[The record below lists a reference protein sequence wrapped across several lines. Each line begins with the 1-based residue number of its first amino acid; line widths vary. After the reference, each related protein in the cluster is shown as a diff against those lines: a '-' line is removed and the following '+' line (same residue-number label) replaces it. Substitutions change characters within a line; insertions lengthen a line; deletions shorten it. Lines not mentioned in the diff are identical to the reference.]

1 MGQDIIR
8 DSMQFDVVVVGAGPA
23 GLSAAIR
30 LKQLAQEQDREITIC
45 IVEKGSEVGG
55 HIISGAVM
63 DPKAITELIPNWK
76 DLGAPLTCEVKQDR
90 LMFLTKNKAFK
101 LPTPPAF
108 RNKNNYIISLS
119 LVCKWL
125 AEQAE
130 NMGVEIY
137 PGFSATEILY
147 HKDGTVKGI
156 LTGDMGVGVDG
167 KPTDAYQPGMELLAQ
182 QTIFSEGCRGN
193 LTKTLLKK
201 FNLDKDS
208 DLQTYGIGIKEIWE
222 VSEEVHQEGLV
233 MHTIGWP
240 LPMSV
245 YGGSFM
251 YHMQNNKIYIGYI
264 VGLDYNNPY
273 MSPFDEFQRYKLH
286 PEIKKYLQ
294 GGRRI
299 SYGARAINEG
309 GFQSLPKLS
318 FPGGVLVGDTA
329 GFLNV
334 PRMKGSHMAIKS
346 GMLAAEAVWDVLEP
360 SRESY
365 TTSQEAISYQ
375 KLFEQSWLYDELKAV
390 RNYRPAFKWTLWPAM
405 VYSGLEDYVLKGRG
419 PWTIKH
425 YKADNERLLP
435 KDKAKKIDYA
445 KPDGKVSF
453 DRLSSIF
460 LSGTNHEE
468 NQPCHLKLTNPNV
481 AISVNHELY
490 DSPETRYCPAG
501 VYEIIEKQGK
511 PYLQINAQN
520 CLHCKTCDI
529 KDPTQN
535 IIWTCP
541 EGGGGPNYSAM

>member
-1 MGQDIIR
+1 MSQDIVR
-8 DSMQFDVVVVGAGPA
+8 DSMQFDVVIVGAGPS

-30 LKQLAQEQDREITIC
+30 LKQLAQEQNKEINIC
-45 IVEKGSEVGG
+45 VVEKGSEVGA
-55 HIISGAVM
+55 HIISGAIM

-101 LPTPPAF
+101 LPTPPSF
-108 RNKNNYIISLS
+108 HNENNYIIGLG

-137 PGFSATEILY
+137 PGFPAAEVLY
-147 HKDGTVKGI
+147 HEDGTVKGI
-156 LTGDMGVGVDG
+156 LTGDMGVGADG

-182 QTIFSEGCRGN
+182 QTIFSEGCRGS
-193 LTKTLLKK
+193 LTKTLLRK

-208 DLQTYGIGIKEIWE
+208 DVQTYGIGIKEIWE
-222 VSEEVHQEGLV
+222 VPENQHQEGLV
-233 MHTIGWP
+233 MHTVGWP
-240 LPMSV
+240 LPMNV

-251 YHMQNNKIYIGYI
+251 YHMQDNKIYIGYVI
-264 VGLDYNNPY
+264 GLDYNNPY
-273 MSPFDEFQRYKLH
+273 MSPFEEFQRYKLH
-286 PEIKKYLQ
+286 PEIKKYLE

-318 FPGGVLVGDTA
+318 FPGGVLVGDAA

-334 PRMKGSHMAIKS
+334 PRIKGSHTAIKS

-360 SRESY
+360 SQESY
-365 TTSQEAISYQ
+365 TTSKEATSYQ
-375 KLFEQSWLYDELKAV
+375 KLFEQSWLYTELKAV

-405 VYSGLEDYVLKGRG
+405 AYSGLEDYFLKGRG
-419 PWTIKH
+419 SWTIKH
-425 YKADNERLLP
+425 HKADNESLLS
-435 KDKAKKIDYA
+435 KHKAKKIDYP
-445 KPDGKVSF
+445 KPDGKISF
-453 DRLSSIF
+453 DRLSSVF
-460 LSGTNHEE
+460 LSSTNHEE
-468 NQPCHLKLTNPNV
+468 NQPCHLKLSNPEV
-481 AISVNHELY
+481 AISVNYKVY

-501 VYEIIEKQGK
+501 VYEIVEEEGK
-511 PYLQINAQN
+511 PRLQINSQN

-535 IIWTCP
+535 ITWTCP